1 MMKSDS
7 LSNYIARLP
16 DGPLAGQPLYRDSVD
31 QVAGQFYACHLSSV
45 FQPIEQIGD
54 AHSGVPAKVLGH
66 AAYVRCRNGEN
77 LSPWNLFSQAAD
89 DGELVSLD
97 RLARTVHAINY
108 FVRADESWRLFLSVD
123 ARLVEGV
130 PSEHGKT
137 FERVLRSFGV
147 STPRIV
153 IMLPEALNNRPALLA
168 AALVNYRLRGYRV
181 AVRLRVQGDTEP
193 LLQVFANIH
202 PDIVMLRGANR
213 VEFARYVHVVKSF
226 GAIALASHMETQAE
240 IAAATHA
247 GADWRHG
254 YVVGFPGAIAAPA
267 SSGALEPR
275 DNGTADE
282 SPCTSTPS
290 RVALPRRVR
299 PEDEPPPEPKGQFT
313 PGEWEGADALSSWS
327 TSWEPRWFW

>member
-1 MMKSDS
+1 
-7 LSNYIARLP
+7 
-16 DGPLAGQPLYRDSVD
+16 
-31 QVAGQFYACHLSSV
+31 
-45 FQPIEQIGD
+45 
-54 AHSGVPAKVLGH
+54 
-66 AAYVRCRNGEN
+66 
-77 LSPWNLFSQAAD
+77 
-89 DGELVSLD
+89 
-97 RLARTVHAINY
+97 
-108 FVRADESWRLFLSVD
+108 
-123 ARLVEGV
+123 
-130 PSEHGKT
+130 
-137 FERVLRSFGV
+137 
-147 STPRIV
+147 
-153 IMLPEALNNRPALLA
+153 MLPEALNNRPALLA